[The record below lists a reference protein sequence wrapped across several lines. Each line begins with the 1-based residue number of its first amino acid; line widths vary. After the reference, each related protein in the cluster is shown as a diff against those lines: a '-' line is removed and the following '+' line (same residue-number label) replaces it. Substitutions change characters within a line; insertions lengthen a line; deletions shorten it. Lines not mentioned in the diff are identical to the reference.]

1 MLEAVD
7 LECMRGDRLLF
18 RGIDLSLQPG
28 QLLRVAG
35 ANGSGKTSLLR
46 ILCGLLQPTG
56 GEVRWNGMPVAR
68 QREEFCAN
76 LVFTGHLNGLKD
88 DLTALEN
95 LSVAAALAG
104 VRVDARGAR
113 DGLARFG
120 VAHCADLPAKY
131 LSQGQRRRVAL
142 ARLALSATV
151 PLWILDEPFSA
162 LDAGAVIE
170 LELLLA
176 AHLAAAG
183 MVVLTTHQEV
193 NVVAQVV
200 LRVDLDLAEPERRA
214 A

>member
-1 MLEAVD
+1 MLEVID
-7 LECMRGDRLLF
+7 LECRRGDRLLF
-18 RGIDLSLQPG
+18 RGVELSLQPG
-28 QLLRVAG
+28 QLLRVTG

-46 ILCGLLQPTG
+46 MLCGLLQPTE
-56 GEVRWNGMPVAR
+56 GEVRWNGAAIGR

-95 LSVAAALAG
+95 LSIAAGLAG
-104 VRVDARGAR
+104 VEVDARGAR
-113 DGLARFG
+113 YGLARFG

-142 ARLALSATV
+142 ARLALSATI

-162 LDAGAVIE
+162 LDAAAVVA

-176 AHLAAAG
+176 AHLAAGG

-200 LRVDLDLAEPERRA
+200 LRVDLDLREPARSA

>member
-1 MLEAVD
+1 VLDAVD
-7 LECMRGDRLLF
+7 LECIRGDRLLF
-18 RGIDLSLQPG
+18 RALSLAMQPG
-28 QLLRVAG
+28 QLLRVTG

-56 GEVRWNGMPVAR
+56 GEVRWRGLAIGR

-76 LVFTGHLNGLKD
+76 LVFVGHLNGLKD

-95 LSVAAALAG
+95 LSFAASLAG
-104 VRVDARGAR
+104 VEVDARRAHG
-113 DGLARFG
+113 GLASFG
-120 VAHCADLPAKY
+120 VAHCADLPAKF

-142 ARLALSATV
+142 ARLALSAAV

-162 LDAGAVIE
+162 LDAAAVAE
-170 LELLLA
+170 LERMLTAHIA
-176 AHLAAAG
+176 AGG

-193 NVVAQVV
+193 TVDAQAV
-200 LRVDLDLAEPERRA
+200 LRVDLDLDQPARRA